1 MPNQKHQQKTEQ
13 TVPVPARD
21 SRQMRRIALAGFT
34 GTVIEFY
41 DLTLYAVAASLVFAD
56 VFFPALGP
64 AAGTIASFGTL
75 GVAFVARPV
84 GAMIFGH
91 FGDRLG
97 RKRMLVTTLLLMGG
111 ATVVVGAMPTADQI
125 GVAAPILIVL
135 MRIVQGVAAG
145 GELAGAALF
154 STESAPTARRGFW
167 TMFTSLGGGFSIV
180 LANATLLAVGAG
192 LSDEQFASFGW
203 RIPFLASGLLVVVGL
218 YIRLKMDESPVFEAE
233 ATVASDRGG
242 GESKIPFVE
251 AWRHQPR
258 HMLLVAGISIMQAAF
273 TYLGATYFANL
284 GTGQLGLTRN
294 TVLGAGVAGGLC
306 WAFGVVVG
314 ATASDRFGRRPVLLT
329 ATTGAV
335 VWALMVFSLLESASA
350 GAYLGERQRQQQEQR
365 GQYGGEGGDTDH
377 LPSGRRVRAEEGA
390 EHCGV
395 EHHHRAR
402 ALGEH
407 EGVVE
412 HPDDKDHQDARGHDR
427 PVVRRD
433 QHARGH
439 RHGQCRGDE
448 QAVTDTR
455 PQGPPGL
462 PERGER
468 AQQRDHAELWREQ
481 KAADDDRGRRDRRGH
496 QIRPDRARKVPGS
509 EESPD
514 SGHGSLPT

>member
-233 ATVASDRGG
+233 ATVESDRGG

-294 TVLGAGVAGGLC
+294 TVLGAGIAGGLC

-350 GAYLGERQRQQQEQR
+350 GAYL
-365 GQYGGEGGDTDH
+365 
-377 LPSGRRVRAEEGA
+377 LLL
-390 EHCGV
+390 C
-395 EHHHRAR
+395 
-402 ALGEH
+402 
-407 EGVVE
+407 
-412 HPDDKDHQDARGHDR
+412 
-427 PVVRRD
+427 
-433 QHARGH
+433 
-439 RHGQCRGDE
+439 
-448 QAVTDTR
+448 VTLFFAGLEIGPINVMLSELFDTR
-455 PQGPPGL
+455 YRYTASAFAYNIGLVIGGAVPPLIGASMTAAYGALSFGLFLAFLCLISLLSAIGL
-462 PERGER
+462 PET
-468 AQQRDHAELWREQ
+468 
-481 KAADDDRGRRDRRGH
+481 RGRDLSDVLTSRR
-496 QIRPDRARKVPGS
+496 
-509 EESPD
+509 
-514 SGHGSLPT
+514 

>member
-1 MPNQKHQQKTEQ
+1 MPNQKDQQQTEQ
-13 TVPVPARD
+13 TFPVPVSVPTRD

-125 GVAAPILIVL
+125 GVTAPILIVL

-218 YIRLKMDESPVFEAE
+218 YIRLKIDESPVFEAE
-233 ATVASDRGG
+233 AEAEAEATVESDRGG
-242 GESKIPFVE
+242 GESKIPFIE

-294 TVLGAGVAGGLC
+294 TVLGAGIVGGLC

-329 ATTGAV
+329 ATAGAV
-335 VWALMVFSLLESASA
+335 VWALLVFSLLESASA
-350 GAYLGERQRQQQEQR
+350 GEYL
-365 GQYGGEGGDTDH
+365 
-377 LPSGRRVRAEEGA
+377 LLL
-390 EHCGV
+390 C
-395 EHHHRAR
+395 
-402 ALGEH
+402 
-407 EGVVE
+407 
-412 HPDDKDHQDARGHDR
+412 
-427 PVVRRD
+427 
-433 QHARGH
+433 
-439 RHGQCRGDE
+439 
-448 QAVTDTR
+448 VTLFFAGLEIGPINVMLSELFDTR
-455 PQGPPGL
+455 YRYTASAFAYNIGLVIGGAVPPLIGASMTAAHGALSFGLFLAFLCLISLLSAIGL
-462 PERGER
+462 PET
-468 AQQRDHAELWREQ
+468 
-481 KAADDDRGRRDRRGH
+481 RGRDLSDVLTSRR
-496 QIRPDRARKVPGS
+496 
-509 EESPD
+509 
-514 SGHGSLPT
+514 

>member
-1 MPNQKHQQKTEQ
+1 MTLPHQKDEQHTEQ
-13 TVPVPARD
+13 SVPVSVPVPARD
-21 SRQMRRIALAGFT
+21 ARQMRRIALAGFT

-84 GAMIFGH
+84 GALIFGH

-125 GVAAPILIVL
+125 GVTAPILIVL

-154 STESAPTARRGFW
+154 STESAPTGRRGFW

-180 LANATLLAVGAG
+180 LANATLLAVGVG

-203 RIPFLASGLLVVVGL
+203 RIPFLASALLVVVGL
-218 YIRLKMDESPVFEAE
+218 YIRLKIDESPVFEAE
-233 ATVASDRGG
+233 VKAEPDPGG
-242 GESKIPFVE
+242 GESKIPFIE

-258 HMLLVAGISIMQAAF
+258 HMLLVAGVSIMQAAF

-306 WAFGVVVG
+306 WALGVVIG
-314 ATASDRFGRRPVLLT
+314 ATASDRFGRRPVLLAAT
-329 ATTGAV
+329 AGAV
-335 VWALMVFSLLESASA
+335 VWALLVFSFLESASA
-350 GAYLGERQRQQQEQR
+350 GEYVLLLCVTLFFAGLEIG
-365 GQYGGEGGDTDH
+365 
-377 LPSGRRVRAEEGA
+377 
-390 EHCGV
+390 
-395 EHHHRAR
+395 
-402 ALGEH
+402 
-407 EGVVE
+407 
-412 HPDDKDHQDARGHDR
+412 
-427 PVVRRD
+427 PVNVMLS
-433 QHARGH
+433 
-439 RHGQCRGDE
+439 E
-448 QAVTDTR
+448 LFDTR
-455 PQGPPGL
+455 YRYTASAFAYNIGLVIGGAVPPLIGASMTAAYGAFSFGLFVAFLCLISLLGAIGL
-462 PERGER
+462 PET
-468 AQQRDHAELWREQ
+468 
-481 KAADDDRGRRDRRGH
+481 RGRDLSDVLASRR
-496 QIRPDRARKVPGS
+496 
-509 EESPD
+509 
-514 SGHGSLPT
+514 

>member
-1 MPNQKHQQKTEQ
+1 MPNQQNQQTAQKAPAA
-13 TVPVPARD
+13 VSAPARD
-21 SRQMRRIALAGFT
+21 ARQMRRIALAGFT

-84 GAMIFGH
+84 GALIFGH

-111 ATVVVGAMPTADQI
+111 ATVVVGAMPTAGQI

-218 YIRLKMDESPVFEAE
+218 YIRLKIDESPVFEAE
-233 ATVASDRGG
+233 AETSAPLENHGG
-242 GESKIPFVE
+242 SKLPFIQ

-273 TYLGATYFANL
+273 TYLGATYFANV

-294 TVLGAGVAGGLC
+294 TVLGAGIAGGLC

-329 ATTGAV
+329 ATAGAV
-335 VWALMVFSLLESASA
+335 VWALLVFSLLESASA
-350 GAYLGERQRQQQEQR
+350 GS
-365 GQYGGEGGDTDH
+365 TCC
-377 LPSGRRVRAEEGA
+377 SCV
-390 EHCGV
+390 
-395 EHHHRAR
+395 
-402 ALGEH
+402 
-407 EGVVE
+407 
-412 HPDDKDHQDARGHDR
+412 
-427 PVVRRD
+427 
-433 QHARGH
+433 
-439 RHGQCRGDE
+439 
-448 QAVTDTR
+448 
-455 PQGPPGL
+455 
-462 PERGER
+462 
-468 AQQRDHAELWREQ
+468 
-481 KAADDDRGRRDRRGH
+481 
-496 QIRPDRARKVPGS
+496 
-509 EESPD
+509 
-514 SGHGSLPT
+514 

>member
-1 MPNQKHQQKTEQ
+1 MTLPDQQDQQQ
-13 TVPVPARD
+13 TVRTASVPARD
-21 SRQMRRIALAGFT
+21 DKQMRRIALAGFT

-56 VFFPALGP
+56 LFFPALGP

-75 GVAFVARPV
+75 GVAFVARPI

-125 GVAAPILIVL
+125 GVAAPILIVF

-203 RIPFLASGLLVVVGL
+203 RIPFLASALLVVVGL
-218 YIRLKMDESPVFEAE
+218 YIRLKIDESPVFEAE
-233 ATVASDRGG
+233 ATAEPDRR
-242 GESKIPFVE
+242 ERRSKIPFVE

-258 HMLLVAGISIMQAAF
+258 QMLLVAGISIMQAAF

-294 TVLGAGVAGGLC
+294 TVLGAGIAGGLC
-306 WAFGVVVG
+306 WALGVVAG
-314 ATASDRFGRRPVLLT
+314 ATASDRFGRRPVLLMAT
-329 ATTGAV
+329 AGAV
-335 VWALMVFSLLESASA
+335 VWALLVFTLLESASA
-350 GAYLGERQRQQQEQR
+350 GEYL
-365 GQYGGEGGDTDH
+365 
-377 LPSGRRVRAEEGA
+377 LLL
-390 EHCGV
+390 C
-395 EHHHRAR
+395 
-402 ALGEH
+402 
-407 EGVVE
+407 
-412 HPDDKDHQDARGHDR
+412 
-427 PVVRRD
+427 
-433 QHARGH
+433 
-439 RHGQCRGDE
+439 
-448 QAVTDTR
+448 VTMFFAGLEIGPINVMLSELFDTR
-455 PQGPPGL
+455 YRYTASAFAYNIGLVVGGAVPPLIGASMTASYGAFSFGLFLAFLCLISLLSAIGL
-462 PERGER
+462 PET
-468 AQQRDHAELWREQ
+468 
-481 KAADDDRGRRDRRGH
+481 RGRDLS
-496 QIRPDRARKVPGS
+496 DVRA
-509 EESPD
+509 SPR
-514 SGHGSLPT
+514 